1 MNVSSTFVNDGF
13 RALNLNDLQFF
24 VHVVDRKGFAAAS
37 RALRI
42 PKSTLSKRVS
52 ALEARLG
59 VRLLQRTSRR
69 FAITDVGEEVYRHA
83 SAIVGEA
90 ETVEAIVRGRLAEP
104 SGTVRLTI
112 SATTAQV
119 AFASLLPRFARS
131 HPKVRIVLHATNR
144 HVDLVQE
151 GFDLAVRA
159 HYLALPD
166 SDLVQRRL
174 GVTRAHLVASPAYI
188 DERGAPRRAEDLA
201 HHDGLL
207 SAPSGGRDTWPLY
220 APDGTLHE
228 STPLP
233 RLYADE
239 PSTLVAAAVA
249 GLGIAC
255 LPPAL
260 YHAALEAG
268 TLVRVLPRWHG
279 PTASLTLLTPHR
291 RGQLPAVRAVTEF
304 LAAELPRAM
313 RLER

>member
-1 MNVSSTFVNDGF
+1 MNDTSPP
-13 RALNLNDLQFF
+13 LNLNDLQLF
-24 VHVVDRKGFAAAS
+24 VHVVGRNGFAAAS

-69 FAITDVGEEVYRHA
+69 FAVTEIGEDVYRHA
-83 SAIVGEA
+83 AAMVVEA

-104 SGTVRLTI
+104 SGTVRLTL
-112 SATTAQV
+112 SATTAHV
-119 AFASLLPRFARS
+119 AFASLLPRFART
-131 HPKVRIVLHATNR
+131 HPKVGIILHATNR

-151 GFDLAVRA
+151 GFDVAVRA
-159 HYLALPD
+159 HYAPLPD
-166 SDLVQRRL
+166 SSLVQRRL
-174 GVTRAHLVASPAYI
+174 GQTPVHLVASPSYL
-188 DERGAPRRAEDLA
+188 ERRGGPCHPKDIA

-207 SAPSGGRDTWPLY
+207 TAPSAGRDTWQLH
-220 APDGTLHE
+220 APDGTME
-228 STPLP
+228 EASPRP

-239 PSTLVAAAVA
+239 PTTLVGAAIA

-255 LPPAL
+255 LPPTL
-260 YHAALEAG
+260 YGPAIEAG
-268 TLVRVLPRWHG
+268 ALVRVLPDWRG
-279 PTASLTLLTPHR
+279 PTARMTLLTPYR
-291 RGQLPAVRAVTEF
+291 RGELPAVRAVVDF